1 VNKNLLR
8 ATVLFFVSLTLASC
22 AGVPSKG
29 APGSPGGFGRSL
41 PVARNDL
48 YHVVGPA
55 ETLWRISKMYDV
67 PMREISE
74 ANDLKP
80 DNKLQMGQQ
89 LLIPD
94 AAPLK
99 PVIPLYKSRAWPYII
114 VHHSATDEGNA
125 LSLFELHKR
134 RGWDSLGYHF
144 IIDNGTS
151 GKLDG
156 QIEVSPR
163 WIKQQDGAHC
173 KAANMNQRGIGVCL
187 VGNFSKDDVSPK
199 QMESLIYLVNILRK
213 HYKVPLSNIMGH
225 GQVSGAATE
234 CPGLYF
240 PWDEF
245 WTRLKKARSYD

>member
-1 VNKNLLR
+1 MNNGFLRIAILLLV
-8 ATVLFFVSLTLASC
+8 TVTLSSC
-22 AGVPSKG
+22 AGVATKTGPSV
-29 APGSPGGFGRSL
+29 PGMSPGVL
-41 PVARNDL
+41 PVPRGDL
-48 YHVVGPA
+48 YHVVAPG
-55 ETLWRISKMYDV
+55 ETLWRIAKMYDV

-74 ANDLKP
+74 ANDIKP
-80 DNKLQMGQQ
+80 DNKLRMGQQ

-99 PVIPLYKSRAWPYII
+99 PVIPLYKTRSWKYII
-114 VHHSATDEGNA
+114 VHHSATEEGNA

-151 GKLDG
+151 GKAQG

-173 KAANMNQRGIGVCL
+173 KAANMNQLGIGVCL
-187 VGNFSKDDVSPK
+187 VGNFSKDDVSEK
-199 QMESLIYLVNILRK
+199 QMESLIYLVTILRK

-225 GQVSGAATE
+225 GQVPGAATE

-245 WTRLKKARSYD
+245 WTRLRKAR